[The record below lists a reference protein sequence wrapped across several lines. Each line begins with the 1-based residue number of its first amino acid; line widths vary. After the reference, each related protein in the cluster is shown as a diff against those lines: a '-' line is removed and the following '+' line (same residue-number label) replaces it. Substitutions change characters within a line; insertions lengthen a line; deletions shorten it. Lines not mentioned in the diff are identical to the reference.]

1 MKKIKM
7 TGPRMLYLGAILCM
21 LVQAI
26 ACSKKNELPQQP
38 VAMQKIATLLEGEV
52 LNGSIT
58 TESDEEGLALWCNG
72 GKILIAIGKLAST
85 TFTDPGHLEHA
96 EVVYSAYGIVVRDVT
111 SNKTWF
117 YIQNDAQ
124 SQQRFEKLVNGIELA
139 IVCGTNG
146 TMRLN
151 IS

>member
-1 MKKIKM
+1 
-7 TGPRMLYLGAILCM
+7 MLYLGAIILM

-26 ACSKKNELPQQP
+26 ACSKNNAVPQQP
-38 VAMQKIATLLEGEV
+38 VSMQKMANMLEGEM
-52 LNGSIT
+52 LNGSIS

-72 GKILIAIGKLAST
+72 GKILIAIGKLASN
-85 TFTDPGHLEHA
+85 TFTDPGNIEHA
-96 EVVYSAYGIVVRDVT
+96 QVVYSNYGIIVRDIT
-111 SNKTWF
+111 NNKTWF

-124 SQQRFEKLVNGIELA
+124 SQQRFEKLAAGTEHA
-139 IVCGTNG
+139 IVSATTG